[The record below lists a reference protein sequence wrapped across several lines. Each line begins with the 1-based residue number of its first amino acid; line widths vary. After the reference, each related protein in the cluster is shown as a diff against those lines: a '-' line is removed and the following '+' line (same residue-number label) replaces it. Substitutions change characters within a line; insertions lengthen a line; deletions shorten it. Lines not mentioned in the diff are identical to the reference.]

1 MKNRL
6 KIVLCSLLSFTAIS
20 LVGCDIKIE
29 PDKSIINISNGIIGG
44 DLRLDGNI
52 EEVNVGDDVT
62 VHILTDAGY
71 TLDNLVVNGE
81 VIENVTDTYTFEA
94 TLPEYYLD
102 AHFSLI
108 ENASSLTISGTSM
121 IGIDETS
128 TLSYELYGAGNVL
141 SWSSS
146 DENILTIDQ
155 NGTIKGINP
164 GIATVTATSLYN
176 EDLSASKT
184 IFVMPTYFENMVNS
198 FTNVDLNE
206 GMQVTGNL
214 SLTVVGSPLNVPVQ
228 VSIKNDATTVIPDI
242 YINIDTSDFMAS
254 MMVSVIAQV
263 TDIFSSFGEID
274 YSNSFTGIE
283 IYLLD
288 GNNIEFVLNQNV
300 NNAST
305 ATAYTST
312 TVGSALGNL
321 VIELLPLITQLGS
334 SDESLSLNLDALIQM
349 LASFIT
355 ISNTAEEGIFLND
368 YAITAIKEQGIWT
381 MIINLIAGGL
391 DSNLA
396 PVISQVLP
404 SQIGELSLTFVEEN
418 NAFQSTTLSLK
429 GLDETTNEK
438 TNFLDITL
446 NAPTTLEEN
455 YFTTLETK
463 LATIKETL
471 NQ

>member
-1 MKNRL
+1 MKNKL
-6 KIVLCSLLSFTAIS
+6 QIVLYSLLSFTAIS
-20 LVGCDIKIE
+20 LVGCS
-29 PDKSIINISNGIIGG
+29 DKVENNTSIINISSGIIGG

-52 EEVNVGDDVT
+52 EEVNIGDDVT
-62 VHILTDAGY
+62 VRILTDTGY

-81 VIENVTDTYTFEA
+81 VIENITDTYTFEA

-108 ENASSLTISGTSM
+108 ENTSSLTLSGTSM

-155 NGTIKGINP
+155 NGTVKGINP

-176 EDLSASKT
+176 EDLSATKT
-184 IFVMPTYFENMVNS
+184 IFVMPSYFENMVNT
-198 FTNVDLNE
+198 FTNVDLNQ
-206 GMQVTGNL
+206 GIQVTGNL
-214 SLTVVGSPLNVPVQ
+214 SLTVGSPLNVPVQ

-242 YINIDTSDFMAS
+242 YINIDTSDFMTS
-254 MMVSVIAQV
+254 MMISVIAQV
-263 TDIFSSFGEID
+263 TDIFSSFGEIN

-381 MIINLIAGGL
+381 MIINLIASGL

-396 PVISQVLP
+396 PMISQVLP